1 VRRLALVVAAASM
14 AAGAAVPATDAA
26 TKPGAAAFLKTV
38 VRQIVTNDYEHAWL
52 TLHPAQQQLVPQDDY
67 VRCELQTPV
76 AGRLAWIKTVRVKD
90 ARFRVGGL
98 TGLVKGK
105 AVTLRIK
112 LTDDESG
119 SSVVVTHTAHTLS
132 VGGRWRWILPAN
144 RIGLYSSSACAPAP
158 APGP

>member
-1 VRRLALVVAAASM
+1 VRRLALLIAAAAT
-14 AAGAAVPATDAA
+14 AAGTVGSTSAA
-26 TKPGAAAFLKTV
+26 TKPGAAAFIKTV

-76 AGRLAWIKTVRVKD
+76 AGRLVWIKAVRVKD
-90 ARFRVGGL
+90 ARFRVGGVA
-98 TGLVKGK
+98 GLVKGK

-112 LTDDESG
+112 LFDDDSG
-119 SSVVVTHTAHTLS
+119 ASVVVTHTAHTVA

-144 RIGLYSSSACAPAP
+144 RIGLYSSSACAPAS
-158 APGP
+158 PGP

>member
-1 VRRLALVVAAASM
+1 VRRIVLLIVTASV
-14 AAGAAVPATDAA
+14 AAGAAVSATDAA
-26 TKPGAAAFLKTV
+26 AKPGAAAFIKNV

-76 AGRLAWIKTVRVKD
+76 AGRLAWIKTVRIKD

-98 TGLVKGK
+98 PGLVKGK

-112 LTDDESG
+112 LTDDETG
-119 SSVVVTHTAHTLS
+119 SSVVVTHTAHTVA

-144 RIGLYSSSACAPAP
+144 RIELYSSSACAPAP
-158 APGP
+158 PGP